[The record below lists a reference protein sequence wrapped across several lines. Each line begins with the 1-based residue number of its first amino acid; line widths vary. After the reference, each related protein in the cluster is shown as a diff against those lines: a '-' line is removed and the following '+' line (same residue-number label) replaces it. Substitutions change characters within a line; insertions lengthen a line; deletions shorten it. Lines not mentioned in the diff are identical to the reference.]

1 VGPNGLRTGH
11 SQVSQSHFGEVTAA
25 GFRDNLAQLVRSR
38 NCSRPREQGA
48 GQAWLATAQSGTGT
62 VRTPQPG
69 RPCPQ
74 KIAIRPVNLAQQV
87 ADAR

>member
-1 VGPNGLRTGH
+1 MGPNGLRKGH

-25 GFRDNLAQLVRSR
+25 G
-38 NCSRPREQGA
+38 C
-48 GQAWLATAQSGTGT
+48 GTGT

-69 RPCPQ
+69 RPYTQ